1 VQNIL
6 INFVTD
12 RFRERFAPAWPFWAS
27 QETVLRGKIK
37 ASMQRIRQR
46 AAREGTVLLTKK
58 MQDAAVQKW
67 RRKRMQTGD
76 GASTTGEADADASE
90 TTDADERGGARPQ
103 HAGHLVRKR
112 AGPSTSDDED
122 IEAEEQEQAE
132 EHEQAVND
140 AVVVDDGQG
149 TDEED
154 VD

>member
-1 VQNIL
+1 
-6 INFVTD
+6 
-12 RFRERFAPAWPFWAS
+12 
-27 QETVLRGKIK
+27 
-37 ASMQRIRQR
+37 
-46 AAREGTVLLTKK
+46 
-58 MQDAAVQKW
+58 
-67 RRKRMQTGD
+67 MQTGD

-122 IEAEEQEQAE
+122 IESEEQEQAE
-132 EHEQAVND
+132 EQEQEQAVDDD